1 MKIKILMALIFS
13 IAASS
18 EVFADKH
25 DHSLVETCSK
35 ECPEAKTEKDVH
47 ACVAK
52 KAKDPAFK
60 KTGCSIAHAKHE
72 KEEKSH
78 SH

>member
-1 MKIKILMALIFS
+1 MKTKLLMTLIFS

-18 EVFADKH
+18 PVFADKH
-25 DHSLVETCSK
+25 NHSLVETCSK

-47 ACVAK
+47 ACVVK
-52 KAKDPAFK
+52 KEKDPAFK
-60 KTGCSIAHAKHE
+60 KTACSIAHAKHE
-72 KEEKSH
+72 KEEESH